1 MDISS
6 WTSDSKSKCGLS
18 PASAWGSE
26 CDRRCFSSV
35 EIGFG
40 LTAFGVLFT
49 FLGVL
54 LFFDQALLTM
64 GNVRTVLCGDYFM
77 FGCLAGWFTCLV
89 VLQLM
94 FLIGITLTI
103 GASHVASFFLNRKKL
118 RVCAVFDVPCLVHT
132 FSHRRRAR

>member
-1 MDISS
+1 V
-6 WTSDSKSKCGLS
+6 WTL
-18 PASAWGSE
+18 PAFAWGSE

-64 GNVRTVLCGDYFM
+64 GNVCTGLYGDYVM
-77 FGCLAGWFTCLV
+77 FGWLVCMPCRLA
-89 VLQLM
+89 
-94 FLIGITLTI
+94 
-103 GASHVASFFLNRKKL
+103 A
-118 RVCAVFDVPCLVHT
+118 DV
-132 FSHRRRAR
+132 SHRHHTHYRSKSCCELFLK